1 MLVLEEGNLNQT
13 LYFIAVNYHLSFVQ
27 GCFLSIFSLAQEAI
41 AQCVQDA
48 RNFAKNLS
56 GPERKEIMDLAD
68 DVERLSKK
76 LADLKRQGKVCV
88 ASNP

>member
-1 MLVLEEGNLNQT
+1 MNWTVLSVSNL
-13 LYFIAVNYHLSFVQ
+13 LLP
-27 GCFLSIFSLAQEAI
+27 AQQAI

-56 GPERKEIMDLAD
+56 GPERKEIMDLTD

-76 LADLKRQGKVCV
+76 LADLKRQGKVNGTCN
-88 ASNP
+88 S

>member
-1 MLVLEEGNLNQT
+1 M
-13 LYFIAVNYHLSFVQ
+13 VNFPTDRFNSLFSFT
-27 GCFLSIFSLAQEAI
+27 AQQAI

-76 LADLKRQGKVCV
+76 LADLKKQGKVSKWSQNRQLSAGTLSSFC
-88 ASNP
+88 